1 MPEPLAQIEPVGIL
15 ERPGQALQAVSMG
28 DLDAGWRSMLA
39 PQSLTV
45 NERDQLLRKWGI
57 HKDSFQGRIMETLT
71 NPAVMASIALT
82 FVSPIPSAK
91 ALFKVKNQI
100 DGMLARVPVLR
111 QFAGA
116 RAAFRGTPVP
126 EILDDLVLA
135 KNEIHNKYV
144 EGMLAPAWEKY
155 ARTAGRMPNAREQ
168 VMAFLYGEK
177 LHLKSPHGWKGIGP
191 LVPRL
196 EEAMTPALRELSK
209 DVRIALDHTRD
220 HVFNQPEFIKGLRDT
235 AKRLERLGYDV
246 SDMKAMQTWLKRGV
260 WKGVP
265 DYMPHRTIRT
275 QADAKRLYD
284 AITATANGQEF
295 SRKAQLQTITFLGR
309 EFYRRDGAMM
319 PALQELGLLGDLVDP
334 AALTRLQNG
343 VKDKLIAGLEKA
355 GMSDRT
361 LRTLRRKTLDE
372 ITSQGKNLVADGERD
387 LFVTGLSEHMP
398 KQYSL
403 RLEPVLQHYYHSIGN
418 TYAWSIR
425 GNGPK
430 MLGELQRAKLLGKVD
445 ARSAWRAN
453 MLENTLI
460 PSALG
465 RATPRQAINAQLW
478 DHRWGQIIGLLESPK
493 VRAAVGDKFADHM
506 RDMYSSSMG
515 AFSLRGFSHS
525 IASYFYLSTLGF
537 NPSASFKN
545 TFQTVLTTSTLV
557 GGKNALAG
565 QLEVLKRMPRYFE
578 LRLSQK
584 LTSSEAMKRA
594 FPEFVEAGLH
604 ASPLTEET
612 LGRAMESAYRLQKT
626 APIGVTAME
635 KAKRAAMSIFKA
647 SETNVRLTGFYAGLE
662 HATASGMR
670 GAEAIKH
677 AHQVAVRTQF
687 VPGLADTPMAF
698 LPSHPSWTS
707 NPVMRQLAMFPIK
720 FTEFTLEGF
729 RRAIEERDFSQLS
742 RQIMYSW
749 ATMEVGQTL
758 GVNMKDALIGG
769 ALPTFTNIDDRG
781 NVLAPL
787 PIVPPAATVVGGF
800 LSAAGSGDWEQFSRQ
815 MPLLVPGGVEA
826 ARAIGLVPGI
836 NEGVGQ
842 PAARWLNR
850 KYADYAKRDP
860 NTGRIPVYTGKGSLV
875 GYYKPWELVRHA
887 LGIKGGA
894 IDQEAELADRLR
906 RDSDAIKDTRRLY
919 LDALFANDAAKA
931 SRIEAEH
938 QRRFGHPIALTPD
951 QLAQMQTRRRM
962 TRIEKQLSALPREV
976 RPAYEMTAFQGPVGR
991 AVRSGLYKPVAAE
1004 LPTYTN
1010 ELDPMSEVD
1019 IYAIGRQR
1027 TRVPTIAP

>member
-1 MPEPLAQIEPVGIL
+1 MPDGLHVEPVGIL
-15 ERPGQALQAVSMG
+15 ERPGQALQAISMG
-28 DLDAGWRSMLA
+28 DLDAGWRSMLS
-39 PQSLTV
+39 PESLTV
-45 NERDQLLRKWGI
+45 QERDQLLRKWGI
-57 HKDSFQGRIMETLT
+57 RRDSFQGRIMETLT

-91 ALFKVKNQI
+91 ALFKAKSQV
-100 DGMLARVPVLR
+100 DGLLARVPFLR
-111 QFAGA
+111 SFAGA

-126 EILDDLVLA
+126 DILDDIVLA
-135 KNEIHNKYV
+135 KNEINDTYV
-144 EGMLAPAWEKY
+144 EGMLRPAFEKY
-155 ARTAGRMPNAREQ
+155 VGATGRMPNAREQ

-177 LHLKSPHGWKGIGP
+177 LHLKSPHGWKGVGS

-196 EEAMTPALRELSK
+196 EEAMTPALRRLSA
-209 DVRIALDHTRD
+209 DVRVALDHTRD
-220 HVFNQPEFIKGLRDT
+220 HVFNRPEFISGLRDT

-246 SDMKAMQTWLKRGV
+246 SDMKAMQTWLKRGE
-260 WKGVP
+260 WRGVA

-275 QADAKRLYD
+275 QADAKRLFD

-295 SRKAQLQTITFLGR
+295 SRRAQLQTITFLGR
-309 EFYRRDGAMM
+309 EFYRRDGVMM

-334 AALTRLQNG
+334 AALMRLQNG
-343 VKDKLIAGLEKA
+343 VKDKLLKGFVKS
-355 GMSDRT
+355 GMSNRTVRT
-361 LRTLRRKTLDE
+361 LERKTLDE
-372 ITSQGKNLVADGERD
+372 ITSQGKNLVAEGERD
-387 LFVTGLSEHMP
+387 MFVTGLAEHMP

-430 MLGELQRAKLLGKVD
+430 MLGELQRAKLLGKAD
-445 ARSAWRAN
+445 ARSGWRAR
-453 MLENTLI
+453 MLENTVI

-465 RATPRQAINAQLW
+465 RATPQQALNAQLW
-478 DHRWGQIIGLLESPK
+478 DQRWGQIIGLLESPR
-493 VRAAVGDKFADHM
+493 VRAVVGDDFANHM

-525 IASYFYLSTLGF
+525 IASYFYLSTLGL
-537 NPSASFKN
+537 NPSAAFKN
-545 TFQTVLTTSTLV
+545 TFQTVLTTATLV
-557 GGKNALAG
+557 GAKNALAG
-565 QLEVLKRMPRYFE
+565 QLEVMKRLPRYFE
-578 LRLSQK
+578 MRLSQR
-584 LTSSEAMKRA
+584 LTSTEAMKSV
-594 FPEFVEAGLH
+594 FPEFIESGLH
-604 ASPLTEET
+604 ASPLAEET
-612 LGRAMESAYRLQKT
+612 LGRAMEAAYRLQKT
-626 APIGVTAME
+626 APIGVSTVD
-635 KAKRAAMSIFKA
+635 KAKRAAMAMFKA
-647 SETNVRLTGFYAGLE
+647 SETNVRLTGFYAGMK

-670 GAEAIKH
+670 GGQAIKH

-707 NPVMRQLAMFPIK
+707 NPVWRQLAMFPTK

-742 RQIMYSW
+742 RQIAYSW
-749 ATMEVGQTL
+749 AAMEVGQTL

-800 LSAAGSGDWEQFSRQ
+800 LSAAGSGDWDQFTRQ
-815 MPLLVPGGVEA
+815 MPLLVPGGVAA
-826 ARAIGLVPGI
+826 ARAIGLIPQA
-836 NEGVGQ
+836 NEGIGQ

-850 KYADYAKRDP
+850 KYADYSARDP
-860 NTGRIPVYTGKGSLV
+860 HTGRIPVYTGKGSLV

-894 IDQEAELADRLR
+894 IDQEAELANRLR
-906 RDSDAIKDTRRLY
+906 LDSDAIKETRRLY
-919 LDALFANDAAKA
+919 LDALFGNDAVKA
-931 SRIEAEH
+931 SKIEAEYE
-938 QRRFGHPIALTPD
+938 RRFGHPLALTPD
-951 QLAQMQTRRRM
+951 QLQQMQTRRRM

-976 RPAYEMTAFQGPVGR
+976 RPFYEMAAFQPPVGR

-1019 IYAIGRQR
+1019 IYSIGRQR

>member
-1 MPEPLAQIEPVGIL
+1 
-15 ERPGQALQAVSMG
+15 
-28 DLDAGWRSMLA
+28 
-39 PQSLTV
+39 
-45 NERDQLLRKWGI
+45 
-57 HKDSFQGRIMETLT
+57 METLT
-71 NPAVMASIALT
+71 NPVVMASIALT

-91 ALFKVKNQI
+91 TLFKVKSQI

-111 QFAGA
+111 SMAGA
-116 RAAFRGTPVP
+116 RSAFRGTPVP
-126 EILDDLVLA
+126 DLLDDIVFA
-135 KNEIHNKYV
+135 KNEIHSKYV
-144 EGMLAPAWEKY
+144 DGMLGPAFEKY
-155 ARTAGRMPNAREQ
+155 ARATGKMPNAREQ

-177 LHLKSPHGWKGIGP
+177 LHLKAPHGWKNVGP

-196 EEAMTPALRELSK
+196 DEAMTPALRQLSA
-209 DVRIALDHTRD
+209 DVRTALDHTRD
-220 HVFNQPEFIKGLRDT
+220 HVFNKPEFIQGLRDT
-235 AKRLERLGYDV
+235 ARRLEKLGYDV

-275 QADAKRLYD
+275 QADAKRMYD

-295 SRKAQLQTITFLGR
+295 SRRAQLQTITFLGR

-343 VKDKLIAGLEKA
+343 VKDKLLKGFTKA

-361 LRTLRRKTLDE
+361 LRTFQRKTLDE
-372 ITSQGKNLVADGERD
+372 ITSQGKNLVAEGERD
-387 LFVTGLSEHMP
+387 MFVTGLAEYMP

-430 MLGELQRAKLLGKVD
+430 MLGELQRAKILGKVD
-445 ARSAWRAN
+445 ARAGWRAR
-453 MLENTLI
+453 MLENTVI

-465 RATPRQAINAQLW
+465 RATPRQALNAQLW
-478 DHRWGQIIGLLESPK
+478 DQRWGQIIGLLESPR
-493 VRAAVGDKFADHM
+493 VRAVVGDDFANHM

-525 IASYFYLSTLGF
+525 IASYFYLSTLGL
-537 NPSASFKN
+537 NPSAAFKN
-545 TFQTVLTTSTLV
+545 TFQQVLTTAPLV
-557 GGKNALAG
+557 GAKNAFAG
-565 QLEVLKRMPRYFE
+565 QLEVLRRMPRYFE
-578 LRLSQK
+578 LRLAQK
-584 LTSSEAMKRA
+584 IGHADALKKA
-594 FPEFVEAGLH
+594 FPEFVESGLH
-604 ASPLTEET
+604 GSPLTDEA
-612 LGRAMESAYRLQKT
+612 LGRAMESAYRLQKA
-626 APIGVTAME
+626 APIGVTTIE
-635 KAKRAAMSIFKA
+635 RAKRAAMSVFKL
-647 SETNVRLTGFYAGLE
+647 SETNVRMGGFYAGLK
-662 HATASGMR
+662 HAQAGGMR
-670 GAEAIKH
+670 GTEAIKH

-687 VPGLADTPMAF
+687 VPGLTDMPMAF
-698 LPSHPSWTS
+698 LPAGVAG
-707 NPVMRQLAMFPIK
+707 NPVWRQLAMFPTK

-729 RRAIEERDFSQLS
+729 RRVIDEGDYSQIS

-800 LSAAGSGDWEQFSRQ
+800 LSAAGSGDWDQFSRN
-815 MPLLVPGGVEA
+815 MPLLVPGGVAA
-826 ARAIGLVPGI
+826 ARALGLVPQF

-850 KYADYAKRDP
+850 KYADYNARDP
-860 NTGRIPVYTGKGSLV
+860 HTGRIPVYTGKGSLV

-894 IDQEAELADRLR
+894 IDQEAERANRLR
-906 RDSDAIKDTRRLY
+906 LDSDAIKETRRLY
-919 LDALFANDAAKA
+919 LDALFANNATKA
-931 SRIEAEH
+931 SNIEAEH
-938 QRRFGHPIALTPD
+938 ERRFGHPIALTAD
-951 QLAQMQTRRRM
+951 QLKQMQRRRKM

-976 RPAYEMTAFQGPVGR
+976 RPAYEATAFQGPVGR

-1004 LPTYTN
+1004 LPPYTN

-1019 IYAIGRQR
+1019 PYAIGRQR

>member
-1 MPEPLAQIEPVGIL
+1 
-15 ERPGQALQAVSMG
+15 
-28 DLDAGWRSMLA
+28 
-39 PQSLTV
+39 
-45 NERDQLLRKWGI
+45 
-57 HKDSFQGRIMETLT
+57 
-71 NPAVMASIALT
+71 MASIALT

-91 ALFKVKNQI
+91 ALFKVKSQI

-111 QFAGA
+111 SIAGA

-126 EILDDLVLA
+126 ELLDDIVLA
-135 KNEIHNKYV
+135 KNEIHTTYM
-144 EGMLAPAWEKY
+144 EGMLGPAFEKY
-155 ARTAGRMPNAREQ
+155 ARATGKTPNAREQ

-177 LHLKSPHGWKGIGP
+177 LHLKAPHGWKDVGP

-196 EEAMTPALRELSK
+196 EGAMTPALRQLSA
-209 DVRIALDHTRD
+209 DVRTALDHTRD
-220 HVFNQPEFIKGLRDT
+220 HVFNRPEFIKGLRDT
-235 AKRLERLGYDV
+235 AKRMEKLGYDV
-246 SDMKAMQTWLKRGV
+246 SDMKAMQTWLKQGK

-275 QADAKRLYD
+275 QADAKRLHD
-284 AITATANGQEF
+284 AIAATANGQEF
-295 SRKAQLQTITFLGR
+295 SRRAQLQTVTFLGR

-343 VKDKLIAGLEKA
+343 VKDKLLKGFETA
-355 GMSDRT
+355 GMSNRT
-361 LRTLRRKTLDE
+361 LRTFRRKTLDE
-372 ITSQGKNLVADGERD
+372 ITAQGKNLVADGERD
-387 LFVTGLSEHMP
+387 MLVTGLAEHMP

-430 MLGELQRAKLLGKVD
+430 VLGELQRAKLLGKVD
-445 ARSAWRAN
+445 ARSGWRAR
-453 MLENTLI
+453 MLENTVI

-465 RATPRQAINAQLW
+465 RPTPRQALNAQLW
-478 DHRWGQIIGLLESPK
+478 DQRWGQIIGLMESPR
-493 VRAAVGDKFADHM
+493 VRGVVGDDFANHM

-525 IASYFYLSTLGF
+525 VASYFYLSTLGL
-537 NPSASFKN
+537 NPSAAFKN
-545 TFQTVLTTSTLV
+545 TFQQVLTTAPLV
-557 GGKNALAG
+557 GMRNALAG
-565 QLEVLKRMPRYFE
+565 QVEVLKRMPSYFE
-578 LRLSQK
+578 LRLAQK
-584 LTSSEAMKRA
+584 IGHADALKKV
-594 FPEFVEAGLH
+594 FPEFVESGLH
-604 ASPLTEET
+604 GSPLTDEV

-626 APIGVTAME
+626 APIGVTTVE
-635 KAKRAAMSIFKA
+635 KAKRAAMSVFKL
-647 SETNVRLTGFYAGLE
+647 SETNVRMGGFYAGLS
-662 HATASGMR
+662 HARAGGMR
-670 GAEAIKH
+670 GTQAIKH

-687 VPGLADTPMAF
+687 VPGLTDTPMAF
-698 LPSHPSWTS
+698 LPSGTFGW
-707 NPVMRQLAMFPIK
+707 PVARQLAMFPAK

-729 RRAIEERDFSQLS
+729 RRVIDEGDYSQIS
-742 RQIMYSW
+742 RQLMYSW

-781 NVLAPL
+781 SILAPL

-800 LSAAGSGDWEQFSRQ
+800 LSAAGSGDWDQFSRN
-815 MPLLVPGGVEA
+815 MPLLVPGGVAA
-826 ARAIGLVPGI
+826 ARALGLVPQA
-836 NEGVGQ
+836 NEGIGQ

-850 KYADYAKRDP
+850 KYADYSKRDP
-860 NTGRIPVYTGKGSLV
+860 HTGRVPVYTGKGSLV

-894 IDQEAELADRLR
+894 IDQEAEMANRLR
-906 RDSDAIKDTRRLY
+906 LDSDAIKETRRLY
-919 LDALFANDAAKA
+919 LDALFANDATKA
-931 SRIEAEH
+931 SNIEAEH
-938 QRRFGHPIALTPD
+938 QRRFGHPISLTTD
-951 QLAQMQTRRRM
+951 QLKQMQRRRKM

-976 RPAYEMTAFQGPVGR
+976 RPAYEATAFQGPVGR
-991 AVRSGLYKPVAAE
+991 AVRSGRYKPVAAE

-1019 IYAIGRQR
+1019 IYSIGRQR
-1027 TRVPTIAP
+1027 TRVPTISP